1 MARRTDTIDPYGS
14 DRGRCAPRTPRA
26 SSELSSLDIS
36 GLDSLDVPVTATP
49 SVAKRLWSSTWPILA
64 AIVLGIGAW
73 QAIDWLNLKPD
84 YALPGPSAVFSRMWE
99 DRADL
104 LRDAA
109 TTLRRAG
116 IGYGLALVIG
126 SLFGLLVSRFKVIR
140 SAIGSM
146 ITGLQTMPTIAWFPL
161 TILLFGANET
171 AILFVV
177 VLGAAPSIA
186 NGLIS
191 GVDHIPPILLRAG
204 RVLGAR
210 GARNYRHVIL
220 PAALPGFV
228 AGLKQGWA
236 FAWRSLMAGE
246 LLVILGNSLGAGLQ
260 FARDLSDARGLISR
274 MIVIL
279 IIGILVDSL
288 GFARA
293 EVAIRNRWGLRTD

>member
-1 MARRTDTIDPYGS
+1 MARRTDTVDPY
-14 DRGRCAPRTPRA
+14 AV
-26 SSELSSLDIS
+26 DIS
-36 GLDSLDVPVTATP
+36 GLDSLDVPVAAAP
-49 SVAKRLWSSTWPILA
+49 SLAKQLWSSTWPILA
-64 AIVLGIGAW
+64 AIALGLGAW
-73 QAIDWLNLKPD
+73 QVIDWLNLKPD
-84 YALPGPSAVFSRMWE
+84 YALPGPSAVLSRMWE
-99 DRADL
+99 DRVDL
-104 LRDAA
+104 LRDTA

-126 SLFGLLVSRFKVIR
+126 SLFGLLVSRFRVIR

-161 TILLFGANET
+161 TILLLGANET

-210 GARNYRHVIL
+210 GLRNYRHVIL

-279 IIGILVDSL
+279 LIGILVDSL

-293 EVAIRNRWGLRTD
+293 EAAIRNRWGLRTD

>member
-1 MARRTDTIDPYGS
+1 MARRTESVDPY
-14 DRGRCAPRTPRA
+14 AA
-26 SSELSSLDIS
+26 DIA
-36 GLDSLDVPVTATP
+36 GLDSLDVPVVPAP
-49 SVAKRLWSSTWPILA
+49 SLARRIWSSTWPILA
-64 AIVLGIGAW
+64 AIALAIGGW
-73 QAIDWLNLKPD
+73 QIVDWADLRPD
-84 YALPGPSAVFSRMWE
+84 YALPGPIPVLSRMWE
-99 DRADL
+99 ERADL

-109 TTLRRAG
+109 VTLRRAG
-116 IGYGLALVIG
+116 IGYGLAVAIG
-126 SLFGLLVSRFKVIR
+126 SIFGLVVARIR
-140 SAIGSM
+140 VVRAAIGSM

-161 TILLFGANET
+161 TILLLGANEG

-191 GVDHIPPILLRAG
+191 GVDHIPPLLLRAG

-210 GARNYRHVIL
+210 GLRSYRHVIL

-260 FARDLSDARGLISR
+260 FARDLSDAVGLIQR
-274 MIVIL
+274 MLVIL
-279 IIGILVDSL
+279 AIGILVDSL

-293 EVAIRNRWGLRTD
+293 EAAIRKRWGLLGD